1 MWDKLKL
8 GFPDTQS
15 ALAII
20 LVTAVIVLMFVL
32 ALTGKTETDTFKI
45 MVGGLMTV
53 GFASVIGFYFGS
65 SAGSKTKDDTINAA
79 VQTNNTLSSA
89 PSSTLLPKV

>member
-1 MWDKLKL
+1 MFEKLKL

-15 ALAII
+15 FLAIALI
-20 LVTAVIVLMFVL
+20 VAVVALMFVL
-32 ALTGKTETDTFKI
+32 VLTGKTETDTFKI

-79 VQTNNTLSSA
+79 VQTAAANNPPA
-89 PSSTLLPKV
+89 PKV

>member
-1 MWDKLKL
+1 MFEKLKL

-15 ALAII
+15 MLAII

-79 VQTNNTLSSA
+79 VQTAAANNPPA
-89 PSSTLLPKV
+89 PKV

>member
-1 MWDKLKL
+1 MADTTQTPAAKPGLRL

-15 ALAII
+15 MLAII
-20 LVTAVIVLMFVL
+20 LVSAVIILMFVL
-32 ALTGKTETDTFKI
+32 AFTGKTETDTFKI

-65 SAGSKTKDDTINAA
+65 SSSSKTKDDTINTA
-79 VQTNNTLSSA
+79 VNNNAT
-89 PSSTLLPKV
+89 PKV

>member
-1 MWDKLKL
+1 MFEKLKL

-20 LVTAVIVLMFVL
+20 LVTAVIVLMFDL

-65 SAGSKTKDDTINAA
+65 SQGSKTKDDTINAA
-79 VQTNNTLSSA
+79 VQTNNSLT
-89 PSSTLLPKV
+89 TTPKV